1 MQSIKLNMFV
11 FVVRVFR
18 FFFNFQ
24 EGVRLST
31 ICEADAW
38 VWSVSGRAGHDEV
51 AVGCDGG
58 SIRVHKLHFQ
68 HVRAI
73 YKVSGVFLRFR
84 NFAIGQC
91 RFRGTVVAFSG
102 DSNF

>member
-1 MQSIKLNMFV
+1 M
-11 FVVRVFR
+11 
-18 FFFNFQ
+18 
-24 EGVRLST
+24 ST

-73 YKVSGVFLRFR
+73 YKVKQGEKAFLRFR
-84 NFAIGQC
+84 TFAIGQC
-91 RFRGTVVAFSG
+91 R
-102 DSNF
+102 